1 MPDKSTPQTNI
12 QAYLRVWNR
21 RGTSANEGDLY
32 DLFATNVVRGILGY
46 TPEEYN
52 ITPRGKRGS
61 GAPDLR
67 LKTADGTAWVAVEAK
82 TDDRLIRRRCDRDRL
97 WNDKKKYIDDETAY
111 FLWVAPQTFLLC
123 DVSGKEIVGIRLET
137 GQAELDL
144 ELEDRVWHQATTD
157 QEVAALL
164 EPISAE
170 AGRERKYL
178 ERFRAG
184 ELPYGYIKVTSE
196 TVDKLTASLSACT
209 DILLDYLRRSQFS
222 LKTGYDTYV
231 PERRGYEEEVEQ
243 ATAWQYEGDELV
255 ARREMLMRAFDR
267 RHQPEIRFHRAFEDF
282 CAEQAYTKYEKE
294 RNENERTALERIFR
308 ANAAYVAIGRLLFVR
323 LAEDQK
329 LIRPKISN
337 GGLKAWRMV
346 LDNGDLVAHWVGLAF
361 ADAQRVCRQLY
372 AETPF
377 DALMLVDD
385 SRFDEALLRV
395 LYRLNAFDLSGL
407 SNDVD
412 VLGAIY
418 QGILDRKLRKD
429 LGEFY
434 TDQEVVEYILS
445 RVGLRDAVEA
455 GAQVRLLDPACGS
468 GAFLVQAAGIVKD
481 ADSKR
486 GLPKPDMQERIG
498 AAIHG
503 LDINHFAV
511 YIADMNLLF
520 ATFDLTAETRQPA
533 RFSVHRM
540 NSLLRDTLVQFVST
554 SSPVEGAEAD
564 RDAAQCRDS
573 TYGFVVGNPP
583 YVRAERLPDEDRDQL
598 KRQYAD
604 MHDGGNVD
612 LAVYFIRRALDWLEP
627 GGMLGLIL
635 PRAIAD
641 AAFARPVRE
650 LLEREDYT
658 IEELVP
664 LDWACHELFDS
675 DVVPFLLFVRKSP
688 RPADHK
694 ITLIQGLRSRA
705 DLLARAR
712 GQTPTGT
719 RTSRVPWA
727 AFSRLS
733 ESAWPLEITA
743 EDVPVIEKLRSFPKL
758 HTVATSRF
766 GVKAGSTNAAH
777 DIDAKTT
784 AEAGWLPMLT
794 GSEIHAFHSEPP
806 RRAVVLSKAS
816 DPSLWATPG
825 RGGSVRVLPA
835 AIVAVP
841 EIHVTMNATVIDP
854 RALCCQN
861 NALVVRPN
869 TPTDPSPYALAALLN
884 SRSARY
890 CAFLT
895 LRAGVTGGGR
905 RDFTIY
911 PRTLNAIPVP
921 GLTSSNWARLDRLS
935 RMAHTLGAQR
945 AESEATIWRKCV
957 SGELSALVREWP
969 LDFGGWPDGTALTED
984 HFAPELDESEGR
996 LWLSPKASLSGDI
1009 SLLRYLVNHLTA
1021 YFGEAV
1027 ELTKTAF
1034 MRHKVVPVELAAE
1047 ILSDFDTALH
1057 SRNRAENRF
1066 RRATELIDDI
1076 VETGFGLSPELRERI
1091 SRRMLEFP
1099 LCDTANRPRLP
1110 WEVSKKPKSR
1120 QFVEGERYH
1129 TM

>member
-1 MPDKSTPQTNI
+1 MPDKSTPQANI
-12 QAYLRVWNR
+12 QAYLRVWKR
-21 RGTSANEGDLY
+21 RGQSANEGDLY

-82 TDDRLIRRRCDRDRL
+82 TDDRLIRRRYDRDRL

-123 DVSGKEIVGIRLET
+123 DVSGKEIAGIRLET
-137 GQAELDL
+137 GQEELDF

-209 DILLDYLRRSQFS
+209 EILLAYLQQSLFS
-222 LKTGYDTYV
+222 LKTSYDSYL
-231 PERRGYEEEVEQ
+231 PERAAYEKELEQ
-243 ATAWQYEGDELV
+243 VTWEYVGDERAFRLES
-255 ARREMLMRAFDR
+255 AMRAFDR
-267 RHQPEIRFHRAFEDF
+267 RHSPEIRFHQAFDDF
-282 CAEQAYTKYEKE
+282 CGEQAYTKYEKE

-329 LIRPKISN
+329 LILPKISN

-346 LDNGDLVAHWVGLAF
+346 LDNGDLVAYWVGLAF
-361 ADAQRVCRQLY
+361 ADAKRVCKQLY

-377 DALMLVDD
+377 DSLMPVDD
-385 SRFDEALLRV
+385 PRFDAALLKV

-434 TDQEVVEYILS
+434 TDQEVVEYILA
-445 RVGLRDAVEA
+445 RVGLREAVET
-455 GAQVRLLDPACGS
+455 GAQVRLLDPSCGS

-481 ADSKR
+481 ADAKR
-486 GLPKPDMQERIG
+486 SLPKSDVQERIG

-533 RFSVHRM
+533 RFSVHRI
-540 NSLLRDTLVQFVST
+540 NSLLRDSLVGFVST
-554 SSPVEGAEAD
+554 GSSPESAEVM

-573 TYGFVVGNPP
+573 TYSFVVGNPP
-583 YVRAERLPDEDRDQL
+583 YVRAERLPDEDRDHL
-598 KRQYAD
+598 KRIYAD

-694 ITLIQGLRSRA
+694 ITLIQCLRSRA

-712 GQTPTGT
+712 GQAPAGT
-719 RTSRVPWA
+719 RTSRIPWT

-743 EDVPVIEKLRSFPKL
+743 EDVPVIERLRSFPKL

-777 DIDAKTT
+777 DMDAKTT
-784 AEAGWLPMLT
+784 AAAGWLPMLT
-794 GSEIHAFHSEPP
+794 GSELHAFHSEPP

-816 DPSLWATPG
+816 DPSLWAASG
-825 RGGSVRVLPA
+825 RANTARLLPE

-861 NALVVRPN
+861 TVVMFKPNAPE
-869 TPTDPSPYALAALLN
+869 SQGAHALAALLN
-884 SRSARY
+884 SRSERY
-890 CAFLT
+890 YSFLS
-895 LRAGVTGGGR
+895 LRSGITGGGR
-905 RDFTIY
+905 RDYHLY
-911 PRTLNAIPVP
+911 PRTLEALPLP
-921 GLTSSNWARLDRLS
+921 ALDPRLWARLDRLS
-935 RMAHTLGAQR
+935 RIAHALGAQR
-945 AESEATIWRKCV
+945 AESEAAIWRKCLRGKHSV
-957 SGELSALVREWP
+957 LVREWP
-969 LDFGGWPDGTALTED
+969 LDFGGWPDDTTLTED
-984 HFAPELDESEGR
+984 HFAPELDEPEGR
-996 LWLSPKASLSGDI
+996 LRLSPKVSLSGEI
-1009 SLLRYLVNHLTA
+1009 ILLKYLVNQLTA

-1027 ELTKTAF
+1027 ELSKTSF
-1034 MRHKVVPVELAAE
+1034 MRHKVVPAELAAT

-1057 SRNRAENRF
+1057 SRDRAENRF
-1066 RRATELIDDI
+1066 HRATELIDDI

-1091 SRRMLEFP
+1091 ARRMQEFP

-1129 TM
+1129 ST